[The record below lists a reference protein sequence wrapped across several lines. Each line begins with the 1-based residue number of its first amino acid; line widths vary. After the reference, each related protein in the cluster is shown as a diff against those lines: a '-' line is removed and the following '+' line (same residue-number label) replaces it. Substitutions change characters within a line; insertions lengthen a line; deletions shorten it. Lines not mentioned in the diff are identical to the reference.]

1 MVLSIDVNVENLYAC
16 GETMNKW
23 TLWVMQQ
30 RSRMYVSI
38 AQFIMI
44 FWLFIQNI
52 GNYVVVPVV
61 LGLLALVTYIDWR
74 YIFSNE
80 LKRSAEKNPIT
91 MEVLKLVREIHK
103 EVVE

>member
-1 MVLSIDVNVENLYAC
+1 MKMIEVIGGKV
-16 GETMNKW
+16 MNKW

-38 AQFIMI
+38 AQFIMV

-52 GNYVVVPVV
+52 GNYAVVPII
-61 LGLLALVTYIDWR
+61 LGLLALVTYIDWK
-74 YIFSNE
+74 YVFSNE

-91 MEVLKLVREIHK
+91 MEILTLVREIHK
-103 EVVE
+103 EVKES